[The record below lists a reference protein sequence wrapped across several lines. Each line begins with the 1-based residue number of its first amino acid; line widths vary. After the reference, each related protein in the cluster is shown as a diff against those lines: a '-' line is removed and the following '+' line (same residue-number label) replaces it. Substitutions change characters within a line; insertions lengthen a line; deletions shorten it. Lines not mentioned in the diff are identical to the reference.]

1 MNGLG
6 IPELLIVLVSLIL
19 GLVPFVGG
27 ILGILAFIKVNKIE
41 KALREKQIL

>member
-6 IPELLIVLVSLIL
+6 IPELLIVLLSLIL

-27 ILGILAFIKVNKIE
+27 ILGILAFVKVNKIE

>member
-41 KALREKQIL
+41 KALREK